1 MWLPVLVAR
10 FAGGLVGG
18 VLSFALLRHATS
30 AGALIPAAV
39 SALVT
44 GVVVVALL
52 PGMTGRTITAGTALA
67 ASFAGAALPVAG
79 TLLVTG
85 QFTTSARGTL
95 VLSGSGALV
104 GVATTILGIAL
115 TAWIVS
121 SASLQPGGWRAAPV
135 ADEPDWS
142 VPAPV
147 EPPVVA
153 PDHAQPASGAEPER
167 GYWAALEDRATGTE
181 S

>member
-52 PGMTGRTITAGTALA
+52 PGMSGRTISPGTAMA
-67 ASFAGAALPVAG
+67 AAFAGAALPVAG
-79 TLLVTG
+79 NLLVTG

-95 VLSGSGALV
+95 VFTGSGALV
-104 GVATTILGIAL
+104 GVAATILGVAL

-121 SASLQPGGWRAAPV
+121 SASLQPGGWRAAP
-135 ADEPDWS
+135 ASDEPDWS
-142 VPAPV
+142 APAPL
-147 EPPVVA
+147 EPPA
-153 PDHAQPASGAEPER
+153 LELDHSPPTTQAEPER
-167 GYWAALEDRATGTE
+167 GYWAALEDRATGTD